1 MPHYRLINF
10 PPLTV
15 VESGKLKD
23 MGFLFVSICVAIAAA
38 VSVYIASA
46 SLVLAFVAYA
56 AAGSLTLISAL
67 IADGLVNWDKLD

>member
-1 MPHYRLINF
+1 
-10 PPLTV
+10 
-15 VESGKLKD
+15 

-38 VSVYIASA
+38 ISVYIVSA

-67 IADGLVNWDKLD
+67 VADGFVNWKSLD